1 MYDYKMFCLGGN
13 LVYLL
18 ENFGKR
24 HSKISRFFLSHIPV
38 KNTKII
44 VYKTVNL
51 YFPFDK
57 LYNIYGIF
65 KCESYLYYDRSR
77 ALLLATKS
85 ESF

>member
-1 MYDYKMFCLGGN
+1 MYDGFLYDYKNVLCLGGN

-18 ENFGKR
+18 ENFGKLHR
-24 HSKISRFFLSHIPV
+24 KISRFLFVSHIPV

-57 LYNIYGIF
+57 LYNIYVIF
-65 KCESYLYYDRSR
+65 KCESYLYYD
-77 ALLLATKS
+77 KK
-85 ESF
+85 F

>member
-24 HSKISRFFLSHIPV
+24 HSKISRFFLSHIHV

-51 YFPFDK
+51 YFPLDK